1 MCFRRNKFKKLTRED
16 VVDAILKLSND
27 QKDIQN
33 RIDSNNT
40 EIVELK
46 EKGRAEK
53 NRELRLLYA
62 KRINAMQAENQQ
74 FVRRAMFLVHNISML
89 ERLKQAIDDNQF
101 FDKTSAASLGNLLSD
116 QVGLSKFLAETLQ
129 KRVASEDVLTG
140 AGEIFDQFDSMYEP
154 NETIYGKNMSDD
166 ELLATFEEVDDVELV
181 IDATKIQKDSQNVDI
196 K

>member
-62 KRINAMQAENQQ
+62 KRINAMQSENQQ

>member
-40 EIVELK
+40 EIAELK

-129 KRVASEDVLTG
+129 KRVTSEDVLTG

-154 NETIYGKNMSDD
+154 NEAIYGKNMSDD